1 MGRDFM
7 VSNGKSSCVFKGKI
21 FCFSSSFPEDR
32 RAEIVEWINQGGGEV
47 VEDHMKQKVHF
58 TVECHG
64 GIPRSTDVHSTY
76 VSSHRVRSCLEDG
89 CLWDTNGHIFYSP
102 LPCCVPLPG
111 FENIRF
117 CVSQYDDKDRVLLR
131 NLCFVLGAKFVE
143 KLTKKVTHLICK
155 FTDGT
160 KYEAAC
166 KWGKQCITA
175 EWIYECVSQI
185 FPPDCSLVGQDHSET
200 SPIGALSNQ
209 WSKRAERKEDVGNST
224 TEDGTV
230 GICDGF
236 SETQTESQDGCLWD
250 TNGHILYSPL
260 PCCVPLPGFENIRF
274 CVSQYDDKDRVL
286 LRNLCFVLG
295 AKFVEKLTKKVTHL
309 ICKFTDGTKFEAA
322 CKWGKQCITAEWIY
336 ECVSQTVR
344 LLVKTIQKLLQL
356 VLYLTS
362 GQKEL
367 KEKKMWAILLL
378 KMGLWAY
385 VMALV
390 KHKQSLRLMTVN
402 GSCIHK

>member
-76 VSSHRVRSCLEDG
+76 VSSHRVRSCLE
-89 CLWDTNGHIFYSP
+89 
-102 LPCCVPLPG
+102 
-111 FENIRF
+111 
-117 CVSQYDDKDRVLLR
+117 
-131 NLCFVLGAKFVE
+131 FVE

-175 EWIYECVSQI
+175 EWIYECVSQ
-185 FPPDCSLVGQDHSET
+185 
-200 SPIGALSNQ
+200 
-209 WSKRAERKEDVGNST
+209 
-224 TEDGTV
+224 
-230 GICDGF
+230 
-236 SETQTESQDGCLWD
+236 
-250 TNGHILYSPL
+250 
-260 PCCVPLPGFENIRF
+260 
-274 CVSQYDDKDRVL
+274 
-286 LRNLCFVLG
+286 
-295 AKFVEKLTKKVTHL
+295 
-309 ICKFTDGTKFEAA
+309 
-322 CKWGKQCITAEWIY
+322 
-336 ECVSQTVR
+336 TVR

-362 GQKEL
+362 G
-367 KEKKMWAILLL
+367 
-378 KMGLWAY
+378 
-385 VMALV
+385 
-390 KHKQSLRLMTVN
+390 
-402 GSCIHK
+402 

>member
-160 KYEAAC
+160 NY
-166 KWGKQCITA
+166 
-175 EWIYECVSQI
+175 
-185 FPPDCSLVGQDHSET
+185 
-200 SPIGALSNQ
+200 
-209 WSKRAERKEDVGNST
+209 
-224 TEDGTV
+224 
-230 GICDGF
+230 
-236 SETQTESQDGCLWD
+236 
-250 TNGHILYSPL
+250 
-260 PCCVPLPGFENIRF
+260 
-274 CVSQYDDKDRVL
+274 
-286 LRNLCFVLG
+286 
-295 AKFVEKLTKKVTHL
+295 
-309 ICKFTDGTKFEAA
+309 EAA

-367 KEKKMWAILLL
+367 KEKKMSAILLL

>member
-76 VSSHRVRSCLEDG
+76 VSSHRVRSCLE
-89 CLWDTNGHIFYSP
+89 
-102 LPCCVPLPG
+102 
-111 FENIRF
+111 
-117 CVSQYDDKDRVLLR
+117 
-131 NLCFVLGAKFVE
+131 
-143 KLTKKVTHLICK
+143 
-155 FTDGT
+155 
-160 KYEAAC
+160 
-166 KWGKQCITA
+166 
-175 EWIYECVSQI
+175 I

-236 SETQTESQDGCLWD
+236 SETQTESQVDDGEWELYPQVTALCIG
-250 TNGHILYSPL
+250 NAKYFGGGMKIVQMPILPTG
-260 PCCVPLPGFENIRF
+260 V
-274 CVSQYDDKDRVL
+274 
-286 LRNLCFVLG
+286 
-295 AKFVEKLTKKVTHL
+295 
-309 ICKFTDGTKFEAA
+309 
-322 CKWGKQCITAEWIY
+322 
-336 ECVSQTVR
+336 
-344 LLVKTIQKLLQL
+344 
-356 VLYLTS
+356 
-362 GQKEL
+362 
-367 KEKKMWAILLL
+367 
-378 KMGLWAY
+378 
-385 VMALV
+385 
-390 KHKQSLRLMTVN
+390 
-402 GSCIHK
+402 

>member
-1 MGRDFM
+1 MARKGCLNEELYPVGS
-7 VSNGKSSCVFKGKI
+7 VSGTSNKLTRGCLTAHNSQEKVNGNLEAVP
-21 FCFSSSFPEDR
+21 SSFLADS
-32 RAEIVEWINQGGGEV
+32 
-47 VEDHMKQKVHF
+47 KF
-58 TVECHG
+58 TVVAG
-64 GIPRSTDVHSTY
+64 PGFSDMDV
-76 VSSHRVRSCLEDG
+76 EDG

-209 WSKRAERKEDVGNST
+209 WSKR
-224 TEDGTV
+224 
-230 GICDGF
+230 
-236 SETQTESQDGCLWD
+236 
-250 TNGHILYSPL
+250 
-260 PCCVPLPGFENIRF
+260 
-274 CVSQYDDKDRVL
+274 
-286 LRNLCFVLG
+286 
-295 AKFVEKLTKKVTHL
+295 
-309 ICKFTDGTKFEAA
+309 
-322 CKWGKQCITAEWIY
+322 
-336 ECVSQTVR
+336 
-344 LLVKTIQKLLQL
+344 
-356 VLYLTS
+356 
-362 GQKEL
+362 
-367 KEKKMWAILLL
+367 
-378 KMGLWAY
+378 
-385 VMALV
+385 
-390 KHKQSLRLMTVN
+390 
-402 GSCIHK
+402 

>member
-1 MGRDFM
+1 MGQSMRLL
-7 VSNGKSSCVFKGKI
+7 VNG
-21 FCFSSSFPEDR
+21 
-32 RAEIVEWINQGGGEV
+32 
-47 VEDHMKQKVHF
+47 
-58 TVECHG
+58 
-64 GIPRSTDVHSTY
+64 
-76 VSSHRVRSCLEDG
+76 
-89 CLWDTNGHIFYSP
+89 
-102 LPCCVPLPG
+102 
-111 FENIRF
+111 
-117 CVSQYDDKDRVLLR
+117 
-131 NLCFVLGAKFVE
+131 
-143 KLTKKVTHLICK
+143 
-155 FTDGT
+155 
-160 KYEAAC
+160 
-166 KWGKQCITA
+166 GKQCITA
-175 EWIYECVSQI
+175 EWIYECVNQI

-209 WSKRAERKEDVGNST
+209 WSKRAERKEDVSNST

-336 ECVSQTVR
+336 ECVR
-344 LLVKTIQKLLQL
+344 
-356 VLYLTS
+356 
-362 GQKEL
+362 
-367 KEKKMWAILLL
+367 
-378 KMGLWAY
+378 
-385 VMALV
+385 
-390 KHKQSLRLMTVN
+390 
-402 GSCIHK
+402 

>member
-160 KYEAAC
+160 NYEAAC

-236 SETQTESQDGCLWD
+236 SETQTESQVDDGEWE
-250 TNGHILYSPL
+250 LYPQ
-260 PCCVPLPGFENIRF
+260 VTA
-274 CVSQYDDKDRVL
+274 
-286 LRNLCFVLG
+286 LCIG
-295 AKFVEKLTKKVTHL
+295 NAKYFGVV
-309 ICKFTDGTKFEAA
+309 
-322 CKWGKQCITAEWIY
+322 
-336 ECVSQTVR
+336 
-344 LLVKTIQKLLQL
+344 
-356 VLYLTS
+356 
-362 GQKEL
+362 
-367 KEKKMWAILLL
+367 
-378 KMGLWAY
+378 
-385 VMALV
+385 
-390 KHKQSLRLMTVN
+390 
-402 GSCIHK
+402 